1 MSERASNPELRRIAA
16 FGALAAISVFCIV
29 GSLVAD
35 EPALAI
41 PAAFTAAGGAIAGIV
56 IERRRAATEG
66 SLFEARATAR
76 RLRRRLEILQQT
88 LAEDEAARNAELG
101 LPAITDTTEWE
112 LDPVTGLLRERHLSV
127 LLQQAVATARRRVLP
142 VAVVFWELDGTV
154 HVAAD
159 ARDQAI
165 TALGAIAWR
174 NLRENDAIFR
184 LGEYAAVAVLIDSSE
199 DGALLVAERVRQS
212 LRSSP
217 IGDSITVSAGIACYP
232 THALDA
238 AELVSRAGGALEV
251 ARASGYDH
259 DHVAIAASEA

>member
-1 MSERASNPELRRIAA
+1 M
-16 FGALAAISVFCIV
+16 
-29 GSLVAD
+29 
-35 EPALAI
+35 
-41 PAAFTAAGGAIAGIV
+41 
-56 IERRRAATEG
+56 
-66 SLFEARATAR
+66 
-76 RLRRRLEILQQT
+76 
-88 LAEDEAARNAELG
+88 
-101 LPAITDTTEWE
+101 
-112 LDPVTGLLRERHLSV
+112 

-142 VAVVFWELDGTV
+142 VAVVFWELDG
-154 HVAAD
+154 
-159 ARDQAI
+159 
-165 TALGAIAWR
+165 LEGAPIEWR

>member
-1 MSERASNPELRRIAA
+1 MSERAPNPERRRIAA
-16 FGALAAISVFCIV
+16 FSGLAAISVACIV
-29 GSLVAD
+29 GALVAD

-41 PAAFTAAGGAIAGIV
+41 PAAFTAAGGAVAGIV
-56 IERRRAATEG
+56 IDRRRAATEG

-76 RLRRRLEILQQT
+76 GLRRRLEALQHAV
-88 LAEDEAARNAELG
+88 AEEEAARNVELG
-101 LPAITDTTEWE
+101 LPPTTDTTEWE
-112 LDPVTGLLRERHLSV
+112 LDPVTGLLRERHLPV

-142 VAVVFWELDGTV
+142 VAVVFWELDGSV
-154 HVAAD
+154 HVSAE

-174 NLRENDAIFR
+174 NLRESDAISR
-184 LGEYAAVAVLIDSSE
+184 LGEYAAVAVLVDSSE
-199 DGALLVAERVRQS
+199 DGALLVAERVRES

-251 ARASGYDH
+251 ARASGYDR
-259 DHVAIAASEA
+259 DHVTIAVSEG